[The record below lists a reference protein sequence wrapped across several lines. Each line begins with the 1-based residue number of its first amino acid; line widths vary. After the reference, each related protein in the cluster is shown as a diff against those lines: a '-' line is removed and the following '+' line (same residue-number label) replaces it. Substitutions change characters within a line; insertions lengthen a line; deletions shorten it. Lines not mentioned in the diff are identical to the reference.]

1 MRIAKKIQ
9 SGLVNINGPTHGA
22 EPTMPFGG
30 NKMSGNGTR
39 EAGIQSVYEYS
50 DTLVTSVFR
59 KLEL

>member
-1 MRIAKKIQ
+1 
-9 SGLVNINGPTHGA
+9 
-22 EPTMPFGG
+22 MPFGG